1 MTLYPALEAWKR
13 RREHPRKHETWHY
26 DDLWRAACAEAEA
39 RENQKNPERE
49 QQCQREAI
57 AILLDEPKQKVKL
70 NSTWARR
77 FVARL
82 SELKDRKSA

>member
-1 MTLYPALEAWKR
+1 MTLYPALDAWKR
-13 RREHPRKHETWHY
+13 RREHPRKYETWHY
-26 DDLWRAACAEAEA
+26 DVLWRSACAEAEA

-57 AILLDEPKQKVKL
+57 GILLDEPTYKVKL

-77 FVARL
+77 FVAQL
-82 SELKDRKSA
+82 SELKDRKAV